1 MNVRWPSFCPESEI
15 EPFTLVKVHICV
27 DDLNESGLFRF
38 YNSEITKWIR
48 SITMFILMSLAFLES
63 PNSLTLS
70 PDPRKIN
77 SDPKYNRP
85 DLPHGLTESIELII
99 LFIIGAMALL
109 ETWLVGIKSL
119 KRKPWILFLLFS
131 CLFSRVSISFFE
143 DLIIFAMVS

>member
-1 MNVRWPSFCPESEI
+1 MIIRPEFQNSAVFI
-15 EPFTLVKVHICV
+15 RYGTILYGNFDCQ
-27 DDLNESGLFRF
+27 NESDLFRF

-99 LFIIGAMALL
+99 LFVIGAMALL

-131 CLFSRVSISFFE
+131 CLFSWVSKSFL
-143 DLIIFAMVS
+143 DLTCVLFSG

>member
-1 MNVRWPSFCPESEI
+1 
-15 EPFTLVKVHICV
+15 
-27 DDLNESGLFRF
+27 
-38 YNSEITKWIR
+38 
-48 SITMFILMSLAFLES
+48 MSLAFLES

-131 CLFSRVSISFFE
+131 CLFSRVSISFFLILQFLLWLVRKTPNSMI
-143 DLIIFAMVS
+143 DLIVDLTRDPEANMLRLRRLLRPFIFIQVRT

>member
-1 MNVRWPSFCPESEI
+1 
-15 EPFTLVKVHICV
+15 
-27 DDLNESGLFRF
+27 
-38 YNSEITKWIR
+38 
-48 SITMFILMSLAFLES
+48 MFILMSLAFLES

-85 DLPHGLTESIELII
+85 ELPHGLTESIELII

-131 CLFSRVSISFFE
+131 CLFSRVLKSNSQ
-143 DLIIFAMVS
+143 DLNPTNSKGAYLTSVSNVVF

>member
-1 MNVRWPSFCPESEI
+1 
-15 EPFTLVKVHICV
+15 
-27 DDLNESGLFRF
+27 
-38 YNSEITKWIR
+38 
-48 SITMFILMSLAFLES
+48 MFILMSLAFLES

-99 LFIIGAMALL
+99 LFVIGAMALL

-131 CLFSRVSISFFE
+131 CLFSRVSKSFFRSYVR
-143 DLIIFAMVS
+143 LILGLG

>member
-1 MNVRWPSFCPESEI
+1 
-15 EPFTLVKVHICV
+15 
-27 DDLNESGLFRF
+27 
-38 YNSEITKWIR
+38 
-48 SITMFILMSLAFLES
+48 MFILMSLAFLES

-85 DLPHGLTESIELII
+85 ELPHGLTESIELII

-131 CLFSRVSISFFE
+131 CLFSRALKSNSQNLNPTNSKGAYLISVSNVVF
-143 DLIIFAMVS
+143 

>member
-1 MNVRWPSFCPESEI
+1 
-15 EPFTLVKVHICV
+15 
-27 DDLNESGLFRF
+27 
-38 YNSEITKWIR
+38 
-48 SITMFILMSLAFLES
+48 MFILMSLAFLES

-143 DLIIFAMVS
+143 DLIIFAMVRKTPNSMIDLIVDLTRDPEANMLRLRRLLRPFIFIQVRT